1 MRRTRRNKRSGSAI
15 VEATLLVPWFF
26 LMFAGVLD
34 FGFYAYSL
42 IATQNA
48 ARVAALYT
56 SSSES
61 AIADAATA
69 CEYVRRE
76 MSSLPNTRT
85 LTNCSA
91 LPLKLE
97 LNEVTEGAPPHKVSQ
112 VTVTYQTVQLF
123 PIPGMTGRL
132 TAVRRVSM
140 RLKAG

>member
-1 MRRTRRNKRSGSAI
+1 MRRTRRKKRSGSAI

-34 FGFYAYSL
+34 FGFYAYAL

-56 SSSES
+56 SSSDT
-61 AIADAATA
+61 AIDDAATA
-69 CEYVRRE
+69 CTYVRQE

-85 LTNCSA
+85 LTDCSA

-97 LNEVTEGAPPHKVSQ
+97 VAETTEGAPPHKVSL

-140 RLKAG
+140 RVKAG